1 MYDTI
6 KSLSEAN
13 SFIICSGSVSMGD
26 KDFLKPV
33 LESLNYETHFGR
45 VNMKPGKPMTFANHG
60 DNYVFGLPGNPVSA
74 FVTFHLFILPA
85 LRKRCG
91 YNKHKLS
98 LPVIQAEVTIAEYF
112 RHFPFCS

>member
-1 MYDTI
+1 MY
-6 KSLSEAN
+6 KMVKLLSEKS

-33 LESLNYETHFGR
+33 LKTLNYELHFGR
-45 VNMKPGKPMTFANHG
+45 VNMKPGKPMTFASHG

-91 YNKHKLS
+91 YNKHKLN
-98 LPVIQAEVTIAEYF
+98 LPIIQAEVTNCCY
-112 RHFPFCS
+112 